1 MSANPN
7 FPNVTYA
14 GEHYAETFGPAVIDP
29 AGLLDNGLATPIDRS
44 KFKSTINEADDVVVF
59 QNASP
64 AFTDQNTQ
72 ATMPEVNLELIP
84 YEVHK
89 SMRWDTIR
97 QSWYSGQLGQGSL
110 EDYTAPQL
118 VDMFLQNV
126 YVPKVKAANAHLIV
140 SGKTGLDASIGS
152 YTFSAT
158 YTGLYAKIEAAAL
171 TNKLAATIDQIAVA
185 SVAKGTTTVLTVASG
200 AADNLEAGNIIS
212 IRGAAGTGWTAMN
225 GDHVVL
231 AKTATTVT
239 IAYDSDALTN
249 GNYTGASAAIQFINR
264 TNIVKVMSQVMSRVR
279 TAIQRDPSAK
289 IVIPS
294 HLAWE
299 WQFAMAEVQQN
310 GAGYYMTSYQMQFI
324 DKAVVVLD
332 FAPAN
337 TIGVWT
343 PNRVFLGYDL
353 LDDVSKARLVWMGE
367 TTNDDFY
374 RLRFG
379 LKTGVQITTAFQN
392 EITLYRPFKA

>member
-1 MSANPN
+1 MSANPS

-14 GEHYAETFGPAVIDP
+14 GEHYVETFGPAVIDP

-44 KFKSTINEADDVVVF
+44 KFKSTINEMDDTVELQNPNPVF
-59 QNASP
+59 TSQVS
-64 AFTDQNTQ
+64 Q
-72 ATMPEVNLELIP
+72 ATMPEVNLSLVP

-89 SMRWDTIR
+89 ALRWDTVR
-97 QSWYSGQLGQGSL
+97 QSWFSGQLGAGSL
-110 EDYTAPQL
+110 EDYTADQL
-118 VDMFLQNV
+118 VDMFLRNV
-126 YVPKVKAANAHLIV
+126 YIPKVKAANAHLIV

-158 YTGLYAKIEAAAL
+158 YNGLYAKIEAASAA
-171 TNKLAATIDQIAVA
+171 NKLAATIDQVAVA
-185 SVAKGTTTVLTVASG
+185 SVVKGTTTVLTVANNAS
-200 AADNLEAGNIIS
+200 DKIEVGNIVS

-225 GDHVVL
+225 GDHTVL

-239 IAYDSDALTN
+239 ISYDSDALTN
-249 GNYTGASAAIQFINR
+249 GNYTGSSAVIQFINR
-264 TNIVKVMSQVMSRVR
+264 SNIVKVLSQVMSRVR
-279 TAIQRDPSAK
+279 TAVQRDPSTK

-310 GAGYYMTSYQMQFI
+310 GAGYFMTSYQMQFI
-324 DKAVVVLD
+324 DKSVVVLD

-337 TIGVWT
+337 TVGVWT

-353 LDDVSKARLVWMGE
+353 LDDVSQARLVWMGDK
-367 TTNDDFY
+367 TNDDVY

-379 LKTGVQITTAFQN
+379 LKTGVEITTAFQN
-392 EITLYRPFKA
+392 EITLYRPAKV